1 ASGAVMKVGR
11 NAVVPVSGKRRT
23 TRPHPAASGSARST
37 PKKPLTCRSIS
48 PGTMY
53 PRPRARSGE
62 RGGGPPATSA
72 TRPSVT
78 RTYPGSRMPGSPVP
92 GTTRGAAISNSGTIR
107 PTLWPARTLRRAA
120 SYRRSGAGLAAGL
133 AFAVSV
139 GGATGACLGRRQAG
153 LQRVGQ
159 AAAAFFHLE
168 LWPDHLVA
176 LHLRRHELFQRLPV
190 TVAVH
195 RRVEVHRHRVD
206 QRGGHLQ
213 LLRAHLDIL
222 VEELGVGRAALI
234 RHRPGL

>member
-53 PRPRARSGE
+53 PLPRARSGE

-92 GTTRGAAISNSGTIR
+92 ATTRGAAISNSGTLR
-107 PTLWPARTLRRAA
+107 PAPPLRAA
-120 SYRRSGAGLAAGL
+120 ASWRGSGAGLAPGL
-133 AFAVSV
+133 ALAVSV
-139 GGATGACLGRRQAG
+139 GGSGRARLRRRQAG

-168 LWPDHLVA
+168 LRPDHLVA

-213 LLRAHLDIL
+213 LLPPHLHL
-222 VEELGVGRAALI
+222 
-234 RHRPGL
+234 